1 MNNLGVLQ
9 KLIEQLDSDLSH
21 NNKLIIALII
31 FVLLNFILT
40 AINIYFQF
48 KLKNKDKEINNH
60 NLRESKRIEHQEQ
73 LYILLESLTYFDGT
87 SAEKEKFQKTI
98 VEINQFLT
106 QKRIYLNKNII
117 KISQEFTDYNTQV
130 LVDYRKKNYENE
142 LLILE
147 KYNVEFND
155 TKS

>member
-1 MNNLGVLQ
+1 GVLQ
-9 KLIEQLDSDLSH
+9 KLIEQLEADLSH

-31 FVLLNFILT
+31 FVLLNFVLT
-40 AINIYFQF
+40 GINIYFQF

-60 NLRESKRIEHQEQ
+60 NLRETKRIEHQEQ

-87 SAEKEKFQKTI
+87 LSEKDKFQKTI
-98 VEINQFLT
+98 VKINQFLT

-130 LVDYRKKNYENE
+130 LVDYRKKNYEKE

-147 KYNVEFND
+147 KYNTEFND

>member
-1 MNNLGVLQ
+1 MGVLQ

>member
-31 FVLLNFILT
+31 FVLLNFVLT

>member
-1 MNNLGVLQ
+1 MNNLGILQ
-9 KLIEQLDSDLSH
+9 KLIEQLESDLST

-31 FVLLNFILT
+31 FVLLNFVLT
-40 AINIYFQF
+40 GINIFFQF

-87 SAEKEKFQKTI
+87 SAEKKKFQKTI
-98 VEINQFLT
+98 TEINQFLT
-106 QKRIYLNKNII
+106 QKRIYLNKDII
-117 KISQEFTDYNTQV
+117 KISQEFTDYNTQI
-130 LVDYRKKNYENE
+130 LVDYRKKNYEKE
-142 LLILE
+142 LIILE
-147 KYNVEFND
+147 KYNTKFND

>member
-9 KLIEQLDSDLSH
+9 KLIEQLESDLSH

-31 FVLLNFILT
+31 FVLLNFVVT
-40 AINIYFQF
+40 GINIYFQF
-48 KLKNKDKEINNH
+48 KLKNKEKEINNH
-60 NLRESKRIEHQEQ
+60 NLRETKRIEHQEQ

-87 SAEKEKFQKTI
+87 AKEKFQQTI
-98 VEINQFLT
+98 IEINRFLT
-106 QKRIYLNKNII
+106 KKRIYLNKDII

-130 LVDYRKKNYENE
+130 LVDYRKKNYEKE

-147 KYNVEFND
+147 KYNTKFND